1 MFNFDLIKR
10 NFPKMKDICS
20 LYFDRVEQQMGV
32 FEQSNT
38 TISYKLEL
46 LPIFEDIISTI
57 VIKCFLG
64 G

>member
-1 MFNFDLIKR
+1 
-10 NFPKMKDICS
+10 MKDICS